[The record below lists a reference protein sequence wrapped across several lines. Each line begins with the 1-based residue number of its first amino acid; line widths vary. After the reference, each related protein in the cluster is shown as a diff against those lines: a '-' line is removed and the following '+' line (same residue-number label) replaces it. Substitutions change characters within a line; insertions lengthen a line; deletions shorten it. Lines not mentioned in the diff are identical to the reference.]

1 MDNTFIEDLMEK
13 HRQTP
18 EVPSSKTVS
27 AWAEGLMEILF
38 PEVSE
43 QRLGSISEINEALE
57 DLKEGLVTMLQK
69 TKACKQGDCTK
80 NATTFFTA
88 LPNIYND
95 LLLDITAFV
104 DGDPAAN
111 SSFEVVRAY
120 PGFYALFIHRIA
132 HQLHQLQIPLI
143 PRILA
148 EYAHSKSGVDIH
160 PAASIGKSFF
170 IDHGTGVVI
179 GETTVI
185 GDHVKIYQGVTLG
198 AISID
203 KKMTGI
209 KRHPTVENNVVIYSG
224 ATILGG
230 DTVIGAGCIIGGN
243 VWLTKSVPAGTRVYH
258 NADNKYVERI
268 GLKAI

>member
-1 MDNTFIEDLMEK
+1 MDSTFLEKLMMK
-13 HRQTP
+13 HQLTP
-18 EVPSSKTVS
+18 EVPSSHTVAS
-27 AWAEGLMEILF
+27 WSNGLLVVLF

-43 QRLGSISEINEALE
+43 SRLGSTFEIQMILNQ
-57 DLKEGLVTMLQK
+57 LKEQLESMLQK
-69 TKACKQGDCTK
+69 TKNCKKGDCKK
-80 NATTFFTA
+80 NASAFFNA
-88 LPNIYND
+88 LPAIYDD
-95 LLLDITAFV
+95 LILDIKAFV
-104 DGDPAAN
+104 DGDPAAH

-132 HQLHQLQIPLI
+132 HQLHKLKIPLI

-148 EYAHSKSGVDIH
+148 EHAHSKSGVDIH
-160 PAASIGKSFF
+160 PAAIIGKSFF

-179 GETTVI
+179 GETTII

-203 KKMTGI
+203 KKMAGK
-209 KRHPTVENNVVIYSG
+209 KRHPTVGNNVVIYSG

-230 DTVIGAGCIIGGN
+230 ETIIGEGCIIGGN

-258 NADNKYVERI
+258 NADNKYIENISV
-268 GLKAI
+268 L

>member
-1 MDNTFIEDLMEK
+1 MFLEDLMEK

-27 AWAEGLMEILF
+27 MWADGLMEILF

-43 QRLGSISEINEALE
+43 QRMGSISEIQEALDHLSQE
-57 DLKEGLVTMLQK
+57 LEKMLLK
-69 TKACKQGDCTK
+69 TKACKKGDCHK
-80 NATTFFTA
+80 NATAFFA
-88 LPNIYND
+88 SLPKIYSD
-95 LLLDITAFV
+95 LLLDIDAFV
-104 DGDPAAN
+104 GGDPAAH

-120 PGFYALFIHRIA
+120 PGFYALFIYRIA
-132 HQLHQLQIPLI
+132 HKLHLLHIPLI
-143 PRILA
+143 PRILG
-148 EYAHSKSGVDIH
+148 EHAHSKSGVDIH
-160 PAASIGKSFF
+160 PAATIGKSFF

-179 GETTVI
+179 GETAII

-203 KKMTGI
+203 KKMAGI

-230 DTVIGAGCIIGGN
+230 DTIIGEGCIIGGN
-243 VWLTKSVPAGTRVYH
+243 VWLTKSVPSGTRVYH
-258 NADNKYVERI
+258 NADNKFVEKVGVI
-268 GLKAI
+268 

>member
-1 MDNTFIEDLMEK
+1 MDNKFLEDLMEK

-18 EVPSSKTVS
+18 EVPSSKTV
-27 AWAEGLMEILF
+27 AEWADGLLNVLF

-43 QRLGSISEINEALE
+43 QRLGSVLEIKKSLD
-57 DLKEGLVTMLQK
+57 DLKSALIKMLQK

-80 NATTFFTA
+80 NANVFFSA
-88 LPNIYND
+88 LPHIYEG

-104 DGDPAAN
+104 EGDPAAN

-132 HQLHQLQIPLI
+132 HQLHQIQIPLI

-160 PAASIGKSFF
+160 PAAMIGKSFF

-179 GETTVI
+179 GETTII

-198 AISID
+198 AISIY
-203 KKMTGI
+203 KKMAGI

-230 DTVIGAGCIIGGN
+230 DTVIGEGCIIGGN

-258 NADNKYVERI
+258 NADNKYVEKI
-268 GLKAI
+268 GL